1 MVRPLRIEF
10 PDALYHITS
19 RGNARQDIFL
29 SDHDRNIFLKTVGLV
44 IERYNWICHAY
55 CLMDNHYHLLVQT
68 PNANLSKGMRQLNGV
83 YTQKFNFIHKRIG
96 HIFQGRFKAFLI
108 EKEAYL
114 LEVARYIVLNPV
126 RAKVVISPKE
136 WRWSSYRATIGKN
149 KGPDWLA
156 TSFILQHFSKSR
168 EVAQKGY
175 LRFVID
181 GLKAKSPFDNLE
193 EGTILGYQQFI
204 DQIRENCRPPQHL
217 HEIKKSDRLIG
228 RPTLN
233 DLFSKKILID
243 KVRLDD
249 MIYVAHV
256 KGGYTQKEIADHLGH
271 HYTWVSK
278 RLKK

>member
-204 DQIRENCRPPQHL
+204 DQIRENGRPTEHL